1 MGVAAS
7 TQIRTYQSFYRSA
20 SACAIKLHKASLK
33 GRLLA
38 LPSSIKLRWKVLK
51 LKNTQAYYDMEFIAA
66 VKGFKVLAPGSAPV
80 QKVKLL

>member
-20 SACAIKLHKASLK
+20 SACAIKLQEAPLK

-38 LPSSIKLRWKVLK
+38 LPSNTRLWWKGLK
-51 LKNTQAYYDMEFIAA
+51 LKNTLAYYDMEFIAA
-66 VKGFKVLAPGSAPV
+66 VKGFKVLSPGSDPA
-80 QKVKLL
+80 KNVKLF

>member
-7 TQIRTYQSFYRSA
+7 TPIRTYQSFYRSA
-20 SACAIKLHKASLK
+20 WACAIKLHKASLK

-38 LPSSIKLRWKVLK
+38 LPSNIRQCWKVLK
-51 LKNTQAYYDMEFIAA
+51 LKNTLAYYDMEFIAA
-66 VKGFKVLAPGSAPV
+66 VKGFKVLAPGSDPA